1 MSTFA
6 RVCFHGQLMCF
17 SVVLGL
23 YGCQSSRGLWKVG
36 PSFHAGTHLDT
47 GVVWVPV
54 MEASCSL
61 PVSLY
66 RHCWPHGSLSQFSA
80 VTGQISTCSDSV
92 ICVSSVKA
100 SPTYIPDSDLIHDL
114 REHLGAG
121 LREGPVQLAGG
132 VDGVPG
138 TDEGSD
144 KTVIRPVS
152 WDF

>member
-1 MSTFA
+1 M
-6 RVCFHGQLMCF
+6 
-17 SVVLGL
+17 VVRALEG
-23 YGCQSSRGLWKVG
+23 SKVG

-92 ICVSSVKA
+92 ICVSSVC
-100 SPTYIPDSDLIHDL
+100 
-114 REHLGAG
+114 HLCVICVSSMCH
-121 LREGPVQLAGG
+121 LCVICVSSMCHLCVICVSSVCHLCVKCVSSTCHLCVKCQG
-132 VDGVPG
+132 VSYLHP
-138 TDEGSD
+138 
-144 KTVIRPVS
+144 RQ
-152 WDF
+152 